1 MGEFPVDRRLRF
13 IAEKEERERE
23 KKEDDAH
30 QANKAAANQVL
41 CNGIR
46 HVLESMQRR
55 YP

>member
-30 QANKAAANQVL
+30 QANKAAANAVL
-41 CNGIR
+41 TQAVRCTNS
-46 HVLESMQRR
+46 V
-55 YP
+55 